1 MIPLLKAI
9 PRSLGLLGDHEL
21 AIGYNVWFYALNKLR
36 GSFYFLKGHIL
47 TKVIFMKTNIKT
59 RHKKSCM
66 TKCNEETCIY
76 SIFIRF
82 FKLGYIHYMGGIHS
96 DNFN

>member
-36 GSFYFLKGHIL
+36 GFFL
-47 TKVIFMKTNIKT
+47 
-59 RHKKSCM
+59 
-66 TKCNEETCIY
+66 
-76 SIFIRF
+76 F
-82 FKLGYIHYMGGIHS
+82 FKRTYTDKSNLYENKHQ
-96 DNFN
+96 NKT